1 MSDAAFPSV
10 VDVRTL
16 ALASERLAG
25 ESALSEFARL
35 ADEAQGEVT
44 GLTLRWSVQAELRV
58 GATGTAEPWLHL
70 AVSTCFPLTCQRCL
84 GPVDTELDILRSFR
98 FVETEALAEAQDEE
112 SEEDVLAISAE
123 FSLASLI
130 EDEVLLALPLI
141 PRHGTCPSPVRMS
154 AQDPG
159 FEQKE
164 GHRPNPFAALAT
176 LPVKTDKS
184 RH

>member
-1 MSDAAFPSV
+1 MPAAVFPSV

-16 ALASERLAG
+16 ALASGRLAG
-25 ESALSEFARL
+25 ESALSDFGRL
-35 ADEAQGEVT
+35 ADEAQGEVA
-44 GLTLRWSVQAELRV
+44 GRALRWSVQAEMRV

-70 AVSTCFPLTCQRCL
+70 AVSTCIPLTCQRCL
-84 GPVDTELDILRSFR
+84 GTVDTELDIMRSFR

-112 SEEDVLAISAE
+112 SEEDVLALSSE
-123 FSLASLI
+123 FSLAGLV

-141 PRHGTCPSPVRMS
+141 PRHETCPSPVRLS

-159 FEQKE
+159 FEQE
-164 GHRPNPFAALAT
+164 ESPRRNPFAALAAIQA
-176 LPVKTDKS
+176 KTDKA

>member
-1 MSDAAFPSV
+1 MSDAAFPFV

-25 ESALSEFARL
+25 ESALSEFGRL

-44 GLTLRWSVQAELRV
+44 GLTLRWSVQAGMGV
-58 GATGTAEPWLHL
+58 GATGAAEPWLHL
-70 AVSTCFPLTCQRCL
+70 AVSTCIPLTCQRCL
-84 GPVDTELDILRSFR
+84 GPVETELDILRSFR

-141 PRHGTCPSPVRMS
+141 PRHEACPSPVRMS
-154 AQDPG
+154 AQDTG
-159 FEQKE
+159 FEEKE
-164 GHRPNPFAALAT
+164 GPRPNPFAALAG
-176 LPVKTDKS
+176 LSVKTDKS
-184 RH
+184 SH